1 MTFRHNLGA
10 YRVYDESNANQLVDT
25 VAEFPGLGGYTARDF
40 ERYPLGYASSIF
52 EAAVIPRSEW
62 TERAEALE
70 VAKATPE
77 HICEYAEVPILNQGR
92 RPYCWAY
99 GTVGAMMAS
108 YASSGLPVPHLSA
121 TSLAAKIK
129 NYRDV
134 GGWAG
139 EAIEGNQRFGVST
152 IEYWPEAALDSRYDT
167 PEQRANAAL
176 HKATEWAEL
185 RANSFDHVATALLR
199 GFAVTLGL
207 SWWGHL
213 VYATKLLVLGQN
225 RYGVLIR
232 NSWGTNWETGGKG
245 VLAESRA
252 TPAEAFIVRSVSKY
266 DQQPGAAA

>member
-1 MTFRHNLGA
+1 MSNFRHNLSA
-10 YRVYDESNANQLVDT
+10 WKVYGEDNYAQLVDT
-25 VAEFPGLGGYTARDF
+25 VNEYPGLGGYQPRDF
-40 ERYPLGYASSIF
+40 DRFPLGYASPVF
-52 EAAVIPRSEW
+52 EAATIPRAEW

-77 HICEYAEVPILNQGR
+77 HVCAHAGVPILNQSR
-92 RPYCWAY
+92 RPYCWCY
-99 GTVGAMMAS
+99 GAMGLVMAG
-108 YASSGLPVPHLSA
+108 YASAGLPVPHLSA

-152 IEYWPEAALDSRYDT
+152 IDFWPEAALDRRYDT
-167 PEQRANAAL
+167 PEQRENAAL

-199 GFAVTLGL
+199 GFAVSLGL
-207 SWWGHL
+207 NWWGHL
-213 VYATKLLVLGQN
+213 VYATKLLVISRN
-225 RYGVLIR
+225 RFGVLIR
-232 NSWGTNWETGGKG
+232 NSWGTDWENGGRG
-245 VLAESRA
+245 VLEESKA

-266 DQQPGAAA
+266 DKAAA

>member
-1 MTFRHNLGA
+1 MSFRHRLNE
-10 YRVYDESNANQLVDT
+10 YKVFDETNAHTLVDT
-25 VAEFPGLGGYTARDF
+25 IAEFPGLGGYQARDF
-40 ERYPLGYASSIF
+40 ERYPLGYATPIF
-52 EAAVIPRSEW
+52 ELPNLPRSEW
-62 TERAEALE
+62 AERAEALE
-70 VAKATPE
+70 VAKATAE
-77 HICEYAEVPILNQGR
+77 HICEYAGVPILNQSR

-99 GTVGAMMAS
+99 GMVGAMMAS
-108 YASSGLPVPHLSA
+108 YATAGVAVPHLSA

-152 IEYWPEAALDSRYDT
+152 IEYWPEAALDPRYDT

-185 RANSFDHVATALLR
+185 RANSFDAVASALLR

-232 NSWGTNWETGGKG
+232 NSWGTGWETGGKG

-266 DQQPGAAA
+266 DSGAA